1 MPTVA
6 DVLVDGLLRAGVA
19 RGFTHTGAPT
29 SVQTA
34 LRQRGLAVVEA
45 GAPDTACLLA
55 AVTGDIGEGPGL
67 ALLAAAA
74 IDAAAPS
81 LRYAVASRA
90 PMLIL
95 GERVP
100 LPVIGAMGLKGSV
113 TLTMESAAQ
122 GTAHA
127 LQLAQRE
134 PRGPV
139 FLALDHEIAGEPAV
153 PVATAVRPAPLPPP
167 DGRALDE
174 TARRL
179 GGAARPVLVVGLECR
194 AGDASKW
201 LRPLAETLP
210 APVLVTPQA
219 RGVLPDPHPLN
230 LGPVA
235 EGAALLAR
243 ADLVVAV
250 GVDALE
256 AVPGGWPPAASVLHL
271 GATPAARADWT
282 PAVQVV
288 GDIALVIEE
297 LAPRLRGHRRAD
309 WDVAELDRLKRGRS
323 SAARTPGLGPQR
335 VVAIVREMTPAGTIA
350 AVDGGLGAAAAAA
363 WVAVGPNELLTAGE
377 AGPRSF
383 AVTAALAAQLAR
395 PARRAIAF
403 ADAVG
408 LARGDDALAAA
419 ARLGAPVLVIALG
432 APDTDG
438 PLALAARLGITGVP
452 APTERA
458 LAQTVAAALA
468 GSAPSLID
476 ARAGRV

>member
-19 RGFTHTGAPT
+19 RGFTHTGAT
-29 SVQTA
+29 TGAQTA
-34 LRQRGLAVVEA
+34 WRQRGLAVVEA

-55 AVTGDIGEGPGL
+55 AVTGDIGEGPGV
-67 ALLAAAA
+67 ALLAAEA
-74 IDAAAPS
+74 IDAAGPG

-100 LPVIGAMGLKGSV
+100 LPVIGALGLKGSV
-113 TLTMESAAQ
+113 TLTTESAAQ

-167 DGRALDE
+167 DGGALDE
-174 TARRL
+174 AARRL
-179 GGAARPVLVVGLECR
+179 GGAVRPVLVVGLECR
-194 AGDASKW
+194 AGDAPKW

-210 APVLVTPQA
+210 APVLVTPRA

-256 AVPGGWPPAASVLHL
+256 AVPGGWAASVLHL
-271 GATPAARADWT
+271 GATPPARADWT
-282 PAVQVV
+282 PAAQVV

-309 WDVAELDRLKRGRS
+309 WDVAELDRLKRGRIG
-323 SAARTPGLGPQR
+323 AARTTGLGPQR
-335 VVAIVREMTPAGTIA
+335 VVALVREITPAGTIA

-383 AVTAALAAQLAR
+383 AVTAALAAQLAC
-395 PARRAIAF
+395 PDRRAIAF
-403 ADAVG
+403 ADAGG
-408 LARGDDALAAA
+408 LARGDDALAVA

-432 APDTDG
+432 ASDTDG
-438 PLALAARLGITGVP
+438 PLALAARLDMTGVL

-468 GSAPSLID
+468 GSAPFLID